1 MAGVC
6 EDLAGRCVRG
16 GEVLRHRLLE
26 CFQPRALFCREHAH
40 GVERR
45 HQRVRLHGGGQVGF
59 VEHRNAH
66 RGFLCGGNDLTVIVV
81 ERARRVEHRDGER
94 GVRRRVQRPVHADGL
109 YGVGCVAQSGGVGQ
123 AQEHATE
130 RDARVDRVAGRAGHV
145 RHDRAL
151 IAEQGVEQG
160 GLARVRAAEDHGR
173 NTAVE
178 HICPGK
184 RVQQPL
190 EPVDAAGQ
198 CTLVGAELKVRN
210 VLVRV
215 VDHGVIVAGDVLQR
229 VVYTLRVPQHRA
241 AELPGG
247 VFCVQGCLGV
257 DEVDDGLRLR
267 EIHAAVEKG
276 ALREFARQRLPCPG
290 SEQRLQPCA
299 QHGRGA
305 VALQLGRVLAG
316 VAVRSAADGAQA
328 EVERLA
334 VGVAKSAVDELAVR
348 RFGHGAAVG
357 RAKHAVDDG
366 ERPVAGQAQD
376 ANRGQ
381 DIAGRDGGDRIRHE
395 ITPLCR
401 SAEPLAPPIVSC

>member
-1 MAGVC
+1 M
-6 EDLAGRCVRG
+6 
-16 GEVLRHRLLE
+16 LRHRLLE

-45 HQRVRLHGGGQVGF
+45 RQRVRLHGGGQVGF

-66 RGFLCGGNDLTVIVV
+66 GGFLCGGDDLTVIVV

-198 CTLVGAELKVRN
+198 CTLVGAELKVRD

-247 VFCVQGCLGV
+247 VFCVQRGLGV
-257 DEVDDGLRLR
+257 DEVDNGLCLR

-316 VAVRSAADGAQA
+316 VAVRPAADGAQA

-334 VGVAKSAVDELAVR
+334 VRVAEGAVDELAVR
-348 RFGHGAAVG
+348 R
-357 RAKHAVDDG
+357 
-366 ERPVAGQAQD
+366 
-376 ANRGQ
+376 
-381 DIAGRDGGDRIRHE
+381 
-395 ITPLCR
+395 L
-401 SAEPLAPPIVSC
+401 

>member
-1 MAGVC
+1 M
-6 EDLAGRCVRG
+6 
-16 GEVLRHRLLE
+16 
-26 CFQPRALFCREHAH
+26 
-40 GVERR
+40 
-45 HQRVRLHGGGQVGF
+45 
-59 VEHRNAH
+59 
-66 RGFLCGGNDLTVIVV
+66 
-81 ERARRVEHRDGER
+81 
-94 GVRRRVQRPVHADGL
+94 
-109 YGVGCVAQSGGVGQ
+109 
-123 AQEHATE
+123 
-130 RDARVDRVAGRAGHV
+130 
-145 RHDRAL
+145 
-151 IAEQGVEQG
+151 
-160 GLARVRAAEDHGR
+160 
-173 NTAVE
+173 
-178 HICPGK
+178 
-184 RVQQPL
+184 
-190 EPVDAAGQ
+190 
-198 CTLVGAELKVRN
+198 
-210 VLVRV
+210 
-215 VDHGVIVAGDVLQR
+215 AGDVLQR

-247 VFCVQGCLGV
+247 VFCVQRGLGV
-257 DEVDDGLRLR
+257 DEVDNGLCLR

-357 RAKHAVDDG
+357 RVKHAVDDG
-366 ERPVAGQAQD
+366 ERSVAGQAQD